1 VLQAER
7 WRFRHRSPW
16 NGGVLATAGGLI
28 FQGTADG
35 YLLAL
40 DAASGRE
47 LWRFFCQTGVMA
59 APVSYEIDGRQYV
72 SVAVGWG
79 GHFGLE
85 WGPLSLAATGGLANH
100 SRVLTFS
107 LGGQASLPDGD
118 RWRAQS
124 EPAVA
129 RPRAATPARVQQGR
143 LLFAQHCAACHGG
156 AAISGGVLPDLRNSS
171 EGIFKLWQPIVRGGL
186 LQDRGMASFADHLS
200 ESDAEV
206 IRLYVL
212 HRAHQTWTERKAAPK
227 R

>member
-1 VLQAER
+1 
-7 WRFRHRSPW
+7 
-16 NGGVLATAGGLI
+16 
-28 FQGTADG
+28 
-35 YLLAL
+35 
-40 DAASGRE
+40 
-47 LWRFFCQTGVMA
+47 
-59 APVSYEIDGRQYV
+59 
-72 SVAVGWG
+72 
-79 GHFGLE
+79 
-85 WGPLSLAATGGLANH
+85 
-100 SRVLTFS
+100 
-107 LGGQASLPDGD
+107 
-118 RWRAQS
+118 
-124 EPAVA
+124 
-129 RPRAATPARVQQGR
+129 VQQGR